1 LYLGSEFSIID
12 FIKINTTL
20 LSKTTKSIYI
30 LNLEFLIAK
39 RVGTATKQS
48 FSRAI
53 LRLAVVAIALSMVV
67 MILATAIVSG
77 FKNTISEKMFGFW
90 GHIHITS
97 SYSPS
102 SYSFESSPMNQDQ
115 AFYPNVDTVGQI
127 LHKVPEMDIMT
138 SIGLNSTNPYI
149 NIALALI
156 LLALVLSFAPKF
168 IKKHIR
174 LSQRLLIAAALTIT
188 SFMLL
193 ITQEYQIAQKDV
205 VRQTEGGIRHIQMYI
220 HKEGIIKTK
229 DQIEGVV
236 LRGVGADYDWEFL
249 KQYIKEGEILDT
261 QAEEAANGILISETT
276 ASRLK
281 LSLGDKFLIYFVQ
294 EGNSLGRKFTITG
307 IYKTGLE
314 EYDRR
319 FALVDVRKLQQLN
332 NWRPFRSY
340 PVELNLDEEQFIL
353 KGLTAGTAP
362 NDLGWTY
369 VKNHWII
376 GDFLNL
382 EDNNYMGAVI
392 PDQVAQLKKL
402 QIGDSLN
409 LKYTDNEG
417 DSHIFKYQV
426 AGIYK
431 GPQDTRIQKTVF
443 VNWQSINNLNQ
454 VLPAQISGFEIFID
468 NIKDLDAL
476 GDYTNYVT
484 LMGEEQYASTLKEI
498 QPNIFDWLNLT
509 DMNER
514 IILLLMILVSIINMT
529 TSLMILIL
537 ERTNMIGILKA
548 LGTQNWS
555 IRKIFL
561 YNAAYIIGWGLL
573 LGNLIGVGLC
583 LLQIQ
588 FGIITL
594 PEDLYYVSVVPIE
607 FNWFTILSLNVG
619 TMLITL
625 TVLIIPSWLVS
636 KIDPV
641 KAIRFS

>member
-1 LYLGSEFSIID
+1 M
-12 FIKINTTL
+12 
-20 LSKTTKSIYI
+20 
-30 LNLEFLIAK
+30 NLEFLIAK
-39 RVGTATKQS
+39 RVGTATKKS

-77 FKNTISEKMFGFW
+77 FKNTISEKIFGFW

-102 SYSFESSPMNQDQ
+102 SYSFESSPINQNQD
-115 AFYPNVDTVGQI
+115 FYPSVDTIRKV
-127 LHKVPEMDIMT
+127 LHKVPETDIIN
-138 SIGLNSTNPYI
+138 SIGLNSYNPNLYI
-149 NIALALI
+149 GLSLM
-156 LLALVLSFAPKF
+156 LLALLFSFAPQF
-168 IKKHIR
+168 LKKRIR
-174 LSQRLLIAAALTIT
+174 LSYRLFVAFLLTLASIA
-188 SFMLL
+188 LL
-193 ITQEYQIAQKDV
+193 VTQEYQIVQKDV
-205 VRQTEGGIRHIQMYI
+205 IHETEGGIRHIQLYI

-229 DQIEGVV
+229 DQIEGIV
-236 LRGVGADYDWEFL
+236 LRGVGADYDWDFL
-249 KQYIKEGEILDT
+249 KQYIKEGDILDT
-261 QAEEAANGILISETT
+261 QSEDASNGILISETT
-276 ASRLK
+276 ANRLK
-281 LSLGDKFLIYFVQ
+281 LNLGDKFLIYFVQ
-294 EGNSLGRKFTITG
+294 EGNSLGRKFTVVG

-362 NDLGWTY
+362 TDLGWKY
-369 VKNHWII
+369 VQEHWNK
-376 GDFLNL
+376 GNQLNF
-382 EDNNYMGAVI
+382 EDPNFMGAVI
-392 PDQVAQLKKL
+392 PHEVARLKG
-402 QIGDSLN
+402 IDVGDSLK
-409 LKYTDNEG
+409 LKYTDTGG
-417 DSHIFKYQV
+417 DTHMFNYTVS
-426 AGIYK
+426 GIYQ
-431 GPQDTRIQKTVF
+431 GPEDARVQKTVF

-454 VLPAQISGFEIFID
+454 VLPAQVSGFEIFVD

-476 GDYTNYVT
+476 GDYTNYVV
-484 LMGEEQYASTLKEI
+484 LMGADQYANTIKEI
-498 QPNIFDWLNLT
+498 QPNIFDWLSLT

-548 LGTQNWS
+548 LGTPNWS
-555 IRKIFL
+555 IRKVFL
-561 YNAAYIIGWGLL
+561 YNAAYIIGYGLFW
-573 LGNLIGVGLC
+573 GNLIGIGLC
-583 LLQIQ
+583 LLQMQ
-588 FGIITL
+588 FGIMTL

-607 FNWFTILSLNVG
+607 FNWLTILALNIG

-625 TVLIIPSWLVS
+625 AVLIIPSWLVS

>member
-1 LYLGSEFSIID
+1 M
-12 FIKINTTL
+12 
-20 LSKTTKSIYI
+20 
-30 LNLEFLIAK
+30 NLEFLIAK
-39 RVGTATKQS
+39 RVGTATKKS

-77 FKNTISEKMFGFW
+77 FKNTISEKIFGFW

-102 SYSFESSPMNQDQ
+102 SYSFESSPMNQNQ
-115 AFYPNVDTVGQI
+115 AFYPHVDTVGQI
-127 LHKVPEMDIMT
+127 LHKVPTMDLVNTIH
-138 SIGLNSTNPYI
+138 LNKYNPYLSL
-149 NIALALI
+149 ALALI
-156 LLALVLSFAPKF
+156 MVALVFSFAPKF
-168 IKKHIR
+168 IKERIKLGRR
-174 LSQRLLIAAALTIT
+174 LSIATLLTLTSIV
-188 SFMLL
+188 LL
-193 ITQEYQIAQKDV
+193 VSQEYQIAQKEV
-205 VRQTEGGIRHIQMYI
+205 VQQTQGGIRHIQLYI

-229 DQIEGVV
+229 DQIEGIV

-249 KQYIKEGEILDT
+249 RNYIKEGDILDS

-276 ASRLK
+276 ANRLK

-332 NWRPFRSY
+332 NWRPFKNY
-340 PVELNLDEEQFIL
+340 PIELELDEEQFIL

-369 VKNHWII
+369 VQDHFNKGNL
-376 GDFLNL
+376 LNL
-382 EDNNYMGAVI
+382 ESKDDMGAVI
-392 PDQVAQLKKL
+392 PHQVARLKQL

-409 LKYTDNEG
+409 VNYTDNSG
-417 DSHIFKYQV
+417 DTHSFNYYV
-426 AGIYK
+426 AGIYQ
-431 GPQDTRIQKTVF
+431 GPDDTRIQKTVF

-454 VLPAQISGFEIFID
+454 VLPAQVSGFEIFVD

-484 LMGEEQYASTLKEI
+484 LMGEDQYANTIKEI
-498 QPNIFDWLNLT
+498 QPNIFDWLSLT

-573 LGNLIGVGLC
+573 LGNIIGIGLC
-583 LLQIQ
+583 LLQVQ

-607 FNWFTILSLNVG
+607 FNWLTILALNIG
-619 TMLITL
+619 TMFITL
-625 TVLIIPSWLVS
+625 MVLIIPSWLVS

>member
-1 LYLGSEFSIID
+1 M
-12 FIKINTTL
+12 
-20 LSKTTKSIYI
+20 
-30 LNLEFLIAK
+30 NLEFLIAK
-39 RVGTATKQS
+39 RVGTATKKS

-77 FKNTISEKMFGFW
+77 FKNTISEKIFGFW
-90 GHIHITS
+90 GHIHISS

-102 SYSFESSPMNQDQ
+102 SYSFESSPMNQNQD
-115 AFYPNVDTVGQI
+115 FYPSVDTIGKV
-127 LHKVPEMDIMT
+127 LHKVPEMDIIT
-138 SIGLNSTNPYI
+138 SIGLNSGNPSI
-149 NIALALI
+149 SIALAL
-156 LLALVLSFAPKF
+156 LLITLVFSFAPKF
-168 IKKHIR
+168 IKER
-174 LSQRLLIAAALTIT
+174 LKLGTRLLIASVLSIT
-188 SFMLL
+188 SIVLL
-193 ITQEYQIAQKDV
+193 ANQEYQIAQKDV
-205 VRQTEGGIRHIQMYI
+205 VHETEGGIRHIQLYI

-229 DQIEGVV
+229 DQIEGIV
-236 LRGVGADYDWEFL
+236 LRGVGADYDWDFL
-249 KQYIKEGEILDT
+249 KEYIQEGVILNT
-261 QAEEAANGILISETT
+261 KAEEATNGILISETT
-276 ASRLK
+276 ANRLK

-369 VKNHWII
+369 VKDHFTKGN
-376 GDFLNL
+376 FLDL
-382 EDNNYMGAVI
+382 EDQNYMGAVI
-392 PDQVAQLKKL
+392 PHQVAQAKRL

-409 LKYTDNEG
+409 LKYTDNGG
-417 DSHIFKYQV
+417 DTHIFNYQV
-426 AGIYK
+426 AGIYL
-431 GPQDTRIQKTVF
+431 GPDDTRIQKTVF

-454 VLPAQISGFEIFID
+454 VLPPQVSGFELFVD
-468 NIKDLDAL
+468 NINDLDAL
-476 GDYTNYVT
+476 GDHTNYVT
-484 LMGEEQYASTLKEI
+484 LMGKNQYANTIKEI
-498 QPNIFDWLNLT
+498 QPNIFDWLSLT

-548 LGTQNWS
+548 LGTPNWS

-573 LGNLIGVGLC
+573 LGNLIGIGLC

-607 FNWFTILSLNVG
+607 FNWLTILALNAG
-619 TMLITL
+619 TMFITL
-625 TVLIIPSWLVS
+625 MVLIIPSWLVS

>member
-1 LYLGSEFSIID
+1 M
-12 FIKINTTL
+12 
-20 LSKTTKSIYI
+20 
-30 LNLEFLIAK
+30 NLEFLIAK
-39 RVGTATKQS
+39 RVGTATKKS

-77 FKNTISEKMFGFW
+77 FKNTISEKIFGFW

-102 SYSFESSPMNQDQ
+102 SYSFESSPMNQNQD
-115 AFYPNVDTVGQI
+115 FYPSVDTIGKV
-127 LHKVPEMDIMT
+127 LHKVPEIDFVT
-138 SIGLNSTNPYI
+138 SVGLNSSNPYI

-168 IKKHIR
+168 IKERIR
-174 LSQRLLIAAALTIT
+174 LGLRLLIVAVLTIV
-188 SFMLL
+188 SIILL
-193 ITQEYQIAQKDV
+193 ANQEYQIAQKDV
-205 VRQTEGGIRHIQMYI
+205 IRETEGGIRHIQLYI

-229 DQIEGVV
+229 DQIEGIV

-249 KQYIKEGEILDT
+249 KQYIKKGTTLDT
-261 QAEEAANGILISETT
+261 QAEEAANDILISETT
-276 ASRLK
+276 ANRLK

-353 KGLTAGTAP
+353 KGLTSATATS
-362 NDLGWTY
+362 DLGWNY
-369 VKNHWII
+369 VKEHFNK
-376 GDFLNL
+376 GNLLDL
-382 EDNNYMGAVI
+382 EDSNSMGAVI
-392 PDQVAQLKKL
+392 PHQVARLKG
-402 QIGDSLN
+402 IDVGDSLN
-409 LKYTDNEG
+409 LKYTDNGG
-417 DSHIFKYQV
+417 DTHTFNYQV
-426 AGIYK
+426 AGIYQ
-431 GPQDTRIQKTVF
+431 GPDDTRIQKTVF
-443 VNWQSINNLNQ
+443 VNWQSINNLNKILPPQ
-454 VLPAQISGFEIFID
+454 VSGFEIFVD

-476 GDYTNYVT
+476 GDYTNYVV
-484 LMGEEQYASTLKEI
+484 LMGADQYANTIKEI
-498 QPNIFDWLNLT
+498 QPNIFDWLSLT

-573 LGNLIGVGLC
+573 WGNLIGIGLC

-607 FNWFTILSLNVG
+607 FNWLTILALNIG

>member
-1 LYLGSEFSIID
+1 
-12 FIKINTTL
+12 
-20 LSKTTKSIYI
+20 

-39 RVGTATKQS
+39 RVGTATKKS

-53 LRLAVVAIALSMVV
+53 LRLAVIAIALSMVV

-77 FKNTISEKMFGFW
+77 FKNTISEKIFGFW

-102 SYSFESSPMNQDQ
+102 SYSFESSPMNQNQD
-115 AFYPNVDTVGQI
+115 FYPSVDTIGKV
-127 LHKVPEMDIMT
+127 LHKVPETDIIT
-138 SIGLNSTNPYI
+138 SIGLNSANPYI
-149 NIALALI
+149 HMALALI
-156 LLALVLSFAPKF
+156 IIALLFSFAPKF
-168 IKKHIR
+168 IKKQIG
-174 LSQRLLIAAALTIT
+174 LGYRLLIAAILTIA
-188 SFMLL
+188 SISLL
-193 ITQEYQIAQKDV
+193 ATQEYQIAQKDV
-205 VRQTEGGIRHIQMYI
+205 IHETEGGIRHIQLYI

-229 DQIEGVV
+229 DQIEGIV

-249 KQYIKEGEILDT
+249 RAYIKEGDILDT

-276 ASRLK
+276 ANRLK

-353 KGLTAGTAP
+353 KGLTTGTAET
-362 NDLGWTY
+362 DLGWAY
-369 VKNHWII
+369 VKDHFNT
-376 GDFLNL
+376 GKLLNL
-382 EDNNYMGAVI
+382 EDKGNMGAVI
-392 PDQVAQLKKL
+392 PHQVARLKG
-402 QIGDSLN
+402 IDVGDSLN
-409 LKYTDNEG
+409 LKYTDNGG
-417 DSHIFKYQV
+417 DSHTFKYQV
-426 AGIYK
+426 AGIYQ
-431 GPQDTRIQKTVF
+431 GPDDTRIQKTVF

-454 VLPAQISGFEIFID
+454 VLPAQISGFEIFVD
-468 NIKDLDAL
+468 NIKDLDPL
-476 GDYTNYVT
+476 GDYTNYVV
-484 LMGEEQYASTLKEI
+484 LMGEDQYANTIKEI
-498 QPNIFDWLNLT
+498 QPNIFDWLSLT

-573 LGNLIGVGLC
+573 WGNLIGIGLC

-607 FNWFTILSLNVG
+607 FNWLTILALNIG

>member
-1 LYLGSEFSIID
+1 M
-12 FIKINTTL
+12 
-20 LSKTTKSIYI
+20 
-30 LNLEFLIAK
+30 NLEFLIAK
-39 RVGTATKQS
+39 RVGTATNKS

-77 FKNTISEKMFGFW
+77 FKNTISEKIFGFW

-102 SYSFESSPMNQDQ
+102 SYSFESSPMNQNQ
-115 AFYPNVDTVGQI
+115 AFYPHVDTIGQI
-127 LHKVPEMDIMT
+127 LHKVPEMDILT

-149 NIALALI
+149 SI
-156 LLALVLSFAPKF
+156 ALVLILIALIFSFAPKF
-168 IKKHIR
+168 IKERIKLGR
-174 LSQRLLIAAALTIT
+174 RLLIAAVLTIVSIT
-188 SFMLL
+188 FFA
-193 ITQEYQIAQKDV
+193 TQEYQIAQKDV
-205 VRQTEGGIRHIQMYI
+205 IRETEGGVRHIQLYI

-249 KQYIKEGEILDT
+249 KGYIKEGAILNT

-276 ASRLK
+276 ANRLK
-281 LSLGDKFLIYFVQ
+281 LVLGDKFLIYFVQ

-332 NWRPFRSY
+332 NWRPFRNY

-353 KGLTAGTAP
+353 KGLTTGTAP

-369 VKNHWII
+369 VKDHFIKGNLL
-376 GDFLNL
+376 DL
-382 EDNNYMGAVI
+382 EDKNYMGAVI
-392 PDQVAQLKKL
+392 PHQVAQLKKL

-409 LKYTDNEG
+409 LKYTDNSR
-417 DSHIFKYQV
+417 DTHTFNYQV
-426 AGIYK
+426 TGIYQ
-431 GPQDTRIQKTVF
+431 GPDDARIQKTVF

-454 VLPAQISGFEIFID
+454 VLPAQVSGFEIFVD

-476 GDYTNYVT
+476 GDHTNYVT
-484 LMGEEQYASTLKEI
+484 LMGQEQYANTIKEI
-498 QPNIFDWLNLT
+498 QPNIFDWLSLT

-573 LGNLIGVGLC
+573 LGNLTGIGLC

-607 FNWFTILSLNVG
+607 FNWLTILALNIG
-619 TMLITL
+619 TMFITL
-625 TVLIIPSWLVS
+625 MVLIIPSWLVS